1 VEFIWGA
8 LAFTLCNPRRIEVET
23 NGACDPAHTEKVLAE
38 MVRFF
43 SAGFRAFA
51 RGKTKA

>member
-23 NGACDPAHTEKVLAE
+23 NGACDPAHTETVLAE

-43 SAGFRAFA
+43 SAGFRAFP